1 MIRKPIN
8 TVLLIE
14 DNPGDARLLREMFH
28 EQDSHPIDLTHVE
41 SMGEAERYLTER
53 SVDIIVLDPGLPDT
67 QGLESV
73 RRIRVAAPQ
82 IPLVVLTGL
91 DDDIFAAQALRDGAQ
106 DYLIKNQI
114 ESRGLMRALRYANER
129 NRLEQMKDDFVA
141 TVSHELRT
149 PLTSISGS
157 LALLMNNSAGQLPA
171 SAARLLGIAHRN
183 CQRLGRLIN
192 DILDIEKIESGKVV
206 FAVKRLDLR
215 TLVEQSIEA
224 NKGFADGY
232 GVRVKV
238 DPNLAACEIAGDPD
252 WVAQVITNL
261 LSNAIKF
268 SERDDEVVIAIE
280 QRAHTI
286 RLSVRD
292 HGCGIP
298 KDFKA
303 RVFDKFAQAD
313 NSDGRQKGTGTGLG
327 LSIVKQIVLRLG
339 GEVSFEDVPGGGAV
353 FHVDL
358 PQWGQ
363 GTTRRFE
370 SANKSMTEVCSG
382 DPTTRVAKAPMV
394 AQP

>member
-14 DNPGDARLLREMFH
+14 DNPGDARLLREMFREAGLEAELIH
-28 EQDSHPIDLTHVE
+28 LSC
-41 SMGEAERYLTER
+41 MGEAEKYLAEG

-67 QGLESV
+67 QGRESV
-73 RRIRVAAPQ
+73 RRIRVAAPW

-91 DDDIFAAQALRDGAQ
+91 DDDTFAEQALQDGAQ

-114 ESRGLMRALRYANER
+114 EPRGLMRALRYANER

-157 LALLMNNSAGQLPA
+157 LALLMNNAAGQLPD
-171 SAARLLGIAHRN
+171 SAARLLGIAHRS
-183 CQRLGRLIN
+183 CQRLQRLIN
-192 DILDIEKIESGKVV
+192 DILDVEKIESGKVA

-215 TLVEQSIEA
+215 TLVKQSIEA
-224 NKGFADGY
+224 NRGFADGY
-232 GVRVKV
+232 GVRVKLE
-238 DPNLAACEIAGDPD
+238 PNLGACEIAADAD
-252 WVAQVITNL
+252 WVAQIITNL

-268 SERDDEVVIAIE
+268 SERDHEVEVAIE
-280 QRAHTI
+280 KQAHSI

-298 KDFKA
+298 EDFKA
-303 RVFDKFAQAD
+303 RVFEKFAQAD
-313 NSDGRQKGTGTGLG
+313 SSDARQKGTGLG
-327 LSIVKQIVLRLG
+327 LSIVKQMVIRLG

-363 GTTRRFE
+363 GTARGFE
-370 SANKSMTEVCSG
+370 PADHSMTEGRSA
-382 DPTTRVAKAPMV
+382 DPTTSAAKAPMV

>member
-1 MIRKPIN
+1 MIRRPIN

-14 DNPGDARLLREMFH
+14 DNPGDARLLREMFREAGSEAIELIH
-28 EQDSHPIDLTHVE
+28 FGC
-41 SMGEAERYLTER
+41 MGAAERYLTER
-53 SVDIIVLDPGLPDT
+53 SVDIILLDPGLPDS

-73 RRIRVAAPQ
+73 RRIRVAAPW

-91 DDDIFAAQALRDGAQ
+91 EDDTFAEQALRDGAQ

-114 ESRGLMRALRYANER
+114 EPRGLMRALRYANER

-157 LALLMNNSAGQLPA
+157 LALLMNNAAGQLPD
-171 SAARLLGIAHRN
+171 SAARLLGIAHHN

-192 DILDIEKIESGKVV
+192 DILDVEKIESGKVV
-206 FAVKRLDLR
+206 FAVKRMDLR
-215 TLVEQSIEA
+215 NLVEQSIEA
-224 NKGFADGY
+224 NRGFADGY

-238 DPNLAACEIAGDPD
+238 EPNLGACEIAADPD

-268 SERDDEVVIAIE
+268 SERDQEVEIAIE
-280 QRAHTI
+280 KRAHTI

-298 KDFKA
+298 EDFKA
-303 RVFDKFAQAD
+303 RVFEKFAQAD
-313 NSDGRQKGTGTGLG
+313 NSDSRQKGTGLG
-327 LSIVKQIVLRLG
+327 LSIVKQIVTRLG

-363 GTTRRFE
+363 GTARRFE
-370 SANKSMTEVCSG
+370 PADQSMTEGRSG
-382 DPTTRVAKAPMV
+382 DPTPSVEAALMV

>member
-1 MIRKPIN
+1 MIRRPIN

-14 DNPGDARLLREMFH
+14 DNPGDARLLREMFREAGSEAIELIH
-28 EQDSHPIDLTHVE
+28 FGC
-41 SMGEAERYLTER
+41 MGAAERYLTER
-53 SVDIIVLDPGLPDT
+53 SVDIILLDPGLPDS

-73 RRIRVAAPQ
+73 RRIRVAAPW

-91 DDDIFAAQALRDGAQ
+91 EDDTFAAQALRDGAQ

-114 ESRGLMRALRYANER
+114 EPRGLMRALRYANER

-157 LALLMNNSAGQLPA
+157 LALLMNNAAGQLPD
-171 SAARLLGIAHRN
+171 SAARLLGIAHHN

-192 DILDIEKIESGKVV
+192 DILDVEKIESGKVV
-206 FAVKRLDLR
+206 FAVKRMDLR
-215 TLVEQSIEA
+215 NLVEQSIEA
-224 NKGFADGY
+224 NRGFADGY

-238 DPNLAACEIAGDPD
+238 EPNLGACEIAADPD

-268 SERDDEVVIAIE
+268 SERDQEVEIAIE
-280 QRAHTI
+280 KRAHTI

-298 KDFKA
+298 EDFKA
-303 RVFDKFAQAD
+303 RVFEKFAQAD
-313 NSDGRQKGTGTGLG
+313 NSDARQKGTGLG
-327 LSIVKQIVLRLG
+327 LSIVKQIVTRLG

-363 GTTRRFE
+363 GTARRFE
-370 SANKSMTEVCSG
+370 PADQSMTEGRSG
-382 DPTTRVAKAPMV
+382 DPTPSVEAALMV

>member
-28 EQDSHPIDLTHVE
+28 EQDSHPIDLAHVE

-114 ESRGLMRALRYANER
+114 EPRGLMRALRYANER

-157 LALLMNNSAGQLPA
+157 LALLLNDSAGQLPA
-171 SAARLLGIAHRN
+171 SAARLLSIAHRN

-215 TLVEQSIEA
+215 TLVEQSVEA
-224 NKGFADGY
+224 NRGFAGGY
-232 GVRVKV
+232 GVRVKIE
-238 DPNLAACEIAGDPD
+238 PHLGACEIAADPD

-280 QRAHTI
+280 QRVHTI

-292 HGCGIP
+292 HGRGIP
-298 KDFKA
+298 EDFKA
-303 RVFDKFAQAD
+303 RVFEKFAQAD
-313 NSDGRQKGTGTGLG
+313 NSDGRQKGTGLG

-339 GEVSFEDVPGGGAV
+339 GEVSFEDVPGGGVV

-370 SANKSMTEVCSG
+370 PANKSTTEVCSG
-382 DPTTRVAKAPMV
+382 DPTSRAVKANLTR

>member
-1 MIRKPIN
+1 MIRRPIN

-14 DNPGDARLLREMFH
+14 VNPGDARLLREMFREAGAEAIELIH
-28 EQDSHPIDLTHVE
+28 FS
-41 SMGEAERYLTER
+41 SMGEAEKYLTER
-53 SVDIIVLDPGLPDT
+53 LVDIILLDPGLPDS

-73 RRIRVAAPQ
+73 RRIRVAAPW

-91 DDDIFAAQALRDGAQ
+91 DDDTFAAQALRDGAQ

-114 ESRGLMRALRYANER
+114 EPRGLMRALRYANER

-157 LALLMNNSAGQLPA
+157 LALLMNNAAGQLPD

-192 DILDIEKIESGKVV
+192 DILDVEKIESGKVV
-206 FAVKRLDLR
+206 FAVKRIDLR

-224 NKGFADGY
+224 NRGFADGY
-232 GVRVKV
+232 GVCVKV
-238 DPNLAACEIAGDPD
+238 EPNLGACEIAADPD

-268 SERDDEVVIAIE
+268 SERDHEVVIAIE
-280 QRAHTI
+280 KRGHTI
-286 RLSVRD
+286 RLSVSD

-298 KDFKA
+298 EDFKA
-303 RVFDKFAQAD
+303 RVFEKFAQAD
-313 NSDGRQKGTGTGLG
+313 NSDARQKGTGLG
-327 LSIVKQIVLRLG
+327 LNIVKQIVTRLG

-363 GTTRRFE
+363 GTARRFE
-370 SANKSMTEVCSG
+370 QADQSTTEGRSG
-382 DPTTRVAKAPMV
+382 DVITSVAKALMV

>member
-1 MIRKPIN
+1 MIRRPIN

-14 DNPGDARLLREMFH
+14 DNPGDARLLREMFR
-28 EQDSHPIDLTHVE
+28 EAGSETIKLTHL
-41 SMGEAERYLTER
+41 SCMREAERYLTE
-53 SVDIIVLDPGLPDT
+53 SLVDIILLDPGLPDS

-73 RRIRVAAPQ
+73 RRIRVAAPC

-91 DDDIFAAQALRDGAQ
+91 DDDTFAAQALRDGAQ

-114 ESRGLMRALRYANER
+114 EPRGLMRALRYANER
-129 NRLEQMKDDFVA
+129 NRLEQLKDDFVA

-157 LALLMNNSAGQLPA
+157 LALLMNNAAVQLPD
-171 SAARLLGIAHRN
+171 SAARLLGIAHNN

-192 DILDIEKIESGKVV
+192 DILDVVKIESGKVV
-206 FAVKRLDLR
+206 FAVKRIDLR

-224 NKGFADGY
+224 NRGFAEGY

-238 DPNLAACEIAGDPD
+238 ERNLDACEIAADPD

-268 SERDDEVVIAIE
+268 SERDNEVVIAIE
-280 QRAHTI
+280 KRAHTI
-286 RLSVRD
+286 RLSVGD

-298 KDFKA
+298 EDFKA
-303 RVFDKFAQAD
+303 RVFEKFAQAD
-313 NSDGRQKGTGTGLG
+313 NSDARQKGTGLG
-327 LSIVKQIVLRLG
+327 LSIVKQIVMRLG

-358 PQWGQ
+358 PHWGR
-363 GTTRRFE
+363 GTARRFDP
-370 SANKSMTEVCSG
+370 ADQSMTEGRSG
-382 DPTTRVAKAPMV
+382 DPTTSVAKDALMV
-394 AQP
+394 AQS

>member
-28 EQDSHPIDLTHVE
+28 EQDSHPIDLAHVE

-157 LALLMNNSAGQLPA
+157 LALLMNDSAGQLPA
-171 SAARLLGIAHRN
+171 SAARLLCIAHRN

-224 NKGFADGY
+224 NRGFADGY
-232 GVRVKV
+232 GVHVKV
-238 DPNLAACEIAGDPD
+238 EPHLGACEIAADPD

-280 QRAHTI
+280 QRVHTI

-292 HGCGIP
+292 HGRGIP
-298 KDFKA
+298 EDFKA
-303 RVFDKFAQAD
+303 RVFEKFSQAD
-313 NSDGRQKGTGTGLG
+313 NSDGRQKGTGLG

-339 GEVSFEDVPGGGAV
+339 GEVSFEDVPGGGVV

-363 GTTRRFE
+363 GTTRRVE
-370 SANKSMTEVCSG
+370 PANKSTTEVCSG
-382 DPTTRVAKAPMV
+382 DPTSRASKANLTR

>member
-1 MIRKPIN
+1 MIRRPIN

-14 DNPGDARLLREMFH
+14 DNPGDARLLREMFREASSEAIELIH
-28 EQDSHPIDLTHVE
+28 FGC
-41 SMGEAERYLTER
+41 MGSAERYLTER
-53 SVDIIVLDPGLPDT
+53 SVDIILLDPGLPDA

-73 RRIRVAAPQ
+73 RRIRAAAPW

-91 DDDIFAAQALRDGAQ
+91 DDDTFAAQALRDGAQ

-114 ESRGLMRALRYANER
+114 EPRGLMRALRYANER

-157 LALLMNNSAGQLPA
+157 LALLMNNAAGKLPD
-171 SAARLLGIAHRN
+171 SAARLLGIAHHN

-192 DILDIEKIESGKVV
+192 DILDVEKIESGKVV
-206 FAVKRLDLR
+206 FAVKRMDLR
-215 TLVEQSIEA
+215 NLVEQSIEA
-224 NKGFADGY
+224 NRGFADDY

-238 DPNLAACEIAGDPD
+238 EPNLVACEIAADPD

-268 SERDDEVVIAIE
+268 SERDQEVEVAIE
-280 QRAHTI
+280 KRAHTI

-298 KDFKA
+298 EDFKA
-303 RVFDKFAQAD
+303 KVFEKFAQAD
-313 NSDGRQKGTGTGLG
+313 NSDARQKGTGLG
-327 LSIVKQIVLRLG
+327 LSIVKQIVTRLG

-363 GTTRRFE
+363 GTARRFE
-370 SANKSMTEVCSG
+370 PADQSMTEGRSG
-382 DPTTRVAKAPMV
+382 DPTPSVAKAALMV